1 MAKWRK
7 LQLDGPS
14 ADSLKQIRSLGGRP
28 GRSLGRS
35 PQGGPY
41 LRRRCRIPS
50 ALVVKPGRY
59 ATSRAL
65 PAAGINADRL
75 PYSLDWEN
83 LPDAERN
90 LRVRL
95 TETRP

>member
-7 LQLDGPS
+7 LQLYMPS
-14 ADSLKQIRSLGGRP
+14 ADSLKQIRSLGGSARP
-28 GRSLGRS
+28 ARRPQPAGWPVPATEAQDSISPSGQAGRCL
-35 PQGGPY
+35 
-41 LRRRCRIPS
+41 
-50 ALVVKPGRY
+50 
-59 ATSRAL
+59 TSRAL

-95 TETRP
+95 SETRP